1 MGNGTGE
8 FNSLLTRKG
17 YKNNGGSAMNLM
29 FVSLWNNGCTDLG
42 GSGNK
47 NICVFQRFTTSDN
60 ALMPSKKSFF
70 YKFFSFILSISL
82 LKSYLIS
89 IFAGNK

>member
-47 NICVFQRFTTSDN
+47 NTCVFQRVATSDN

-70 YKFFSFILSISL
+70 YKFFFFYFIYILAKVIS
-82 LKSYLIS
+82 Y
-89 IFAGNK
+89 